1 MIKRF
6 RYWDFIP
13 LIFVMFILGGYFF
26 HLSSLFP
33 DRTGVIGGVFTIW
46 VICAVI
52 GEILLIWRIPKRDK
66 SLFPLVMILAGWG
79 LLILTRLTP
88 TLATRQAIWLIVAWC
103 MMLMMIIAPV
113 SIRLLTQ
120 WVWCIVGGV
129 VILLVATFF
138 IGVHPSLPIGAPT
151 LWLSLN
157 RLFIQPSELLKLAL
171 ILMFATQISQH
182 RWRNILMVWGGV
194 ILLFMLQRD
203 FGVAVLFIAVL
214 WQLAY
219 LAGIHRR
226 ILLVSLIGMLI
237 LTILG
242 YLFLPI
248 IRLRVAIWLNPWVD
262 VAGDSYQ
269 LVQSLSAFADGGLF
283 GLGFGMGNPTQ
294 IPLAHSDF
302 IFSAIAEEWGLWGVW
317 VLMMLLALLIW
328 RCLVIGARQS
338 NATHRFLAWGIGA
351 MLITQNGMIMAG
363 ALRILPL
370 TGMPFT
376 FVSYGGSS
384 LVVSMMM
391 VGVLLRL
398 SAVSDDANKDLSRQ
412 KTYQWIMLMGLGVI
426 FAVAFYWAVLWG
438 G

>member
-1 MIKRF
+1 M
-6 RYWDFIP
+6 
-13 LIFVMFILGGYFF
+13 
-26 HLSSLFP
+26 FP
-33 DRTGVIGGVFTIW
+33 DRTEVIGAVFTIW
-46 VICAVI
+46 LIGVII
-52 GEILLIWRIPKRDK
+52 GEGLLIWRIPQRDK
-66 SLFPLVMILAGWG
+66 WLFPLGMILAGWG

-88 TLATRQAIWLIVAWC
+88 NLAIRQAIWLIVALC
-103 MMLMMIIAPV
+103 IMLMMIITPA
-113 SIRLLTQ
+113 SIRLLIR
-120 WVWCIVGGV
+120 WSGWIVGGAM
-129 VILLVATFF
+129 ILLVATFF
-138 IGVHPSLPIGAPT
+138 VGVHPSLPIGAPT

-171 ILMFATQISQH
+171 ILIFAVQLSH
-182 RWRNILMVWGGV
+182 YRWRNILIIWGGV
-194 ILLFMLQRD
+194 IILFMFQRD
-203 FGVAVLFIAVL
+203 FGVAVLFMGVL

-226 ILLVSLIGMLI
+226 ILLVSLIAMVI
-237 LTILG
+237 LAILG

-262 VAGDSYQ
+262 VVGDSYQ

-302 IFSAIAEEWGLWGVW
+302 IFSAIAEEWGLLGIF
-317 VLMMLLALLIW
+317 VLMTLLALLIG
-328 RCLVIGARQS
+328 RCLAIGARFS
-338 NATHRFLAWGIGA
+338 DPTYRFLAWGIGA
-351 MLITQNGMIMAG
+351 MFITQNGMIMAG

-391 VGVLLRL
+391 MGVLLRL
-398 SAVSDDANKDLSRQ
+398 SATSDDANTDIARQ
-412 KTYQWIMLMGLGVI
+412 KIYQWAIWMGLGAI
-426 FAVAFYWAVLWG
+426 FAVAVYWALLWG

>member
-6 RYWDFIP
+6 RYWDSIP
-13 LIFVMFILGGYFF
+13 LIFAIFILGGYFF

-33 DRTGVIGGVFTIW
+33 DRTRVIGGVFTIW
-46 VICAVI
+46 LICTII
-52 GEILLIWRIPKRDK
+52 GEGLLIWRMPQRDK
-66 SLFPLVMILAGWG
+66 WLFPLVMILAGWG
-79 LLILTRLTP
+79 LLILARLAP
-88 TLATRQAIWLIVAWC
+88 TLAIRQAIWLIVALC
-103 MMLMMIIAPV
+103 IMLLMIITPMF
-113 SIRLLTQ
+113 IRLLIR
-120 WVWCIVGGV
+120 WSWWIVGGV
-129 VILLVATFF
+129 VVLLVATFF

-171 ILMFATQISQH
+171 ILIFATQISQYH
-182 RWRNILMVWGGV
+182 WRNILMVWGGV
-194 ILLFMLQRD
+194 IVLFIFQRD
-203 FGVAVLFIAVL
+203 FGVSVLFIAVL

-226 ILLVSLIGMLI
+226 ILLISLIGMVI
-237 LTILG
+237 LAILG

-262 VAGDSYQ
+262 VVGDSYQ
-269 LVQSLSAFADGGLF
+269 LVQSLSAFADGALF
-283 GLGFGMGNPTQ
+283 GLGLGMGNPTQ

-302 IFSAIAEEWGLWGVW
+302 IFSAIAEEWGLVGIF

-338 NATHRFLAWGIGA
+338 DSTYRFLAWGIGA
-351 MLITQNGMIMAG
+351 MLITQNSMIMAG

-391 VGVLLRL
+391 IGILLRL
-398 SAVSDDANKDLSRQ
+398 SATSDDANTDVSRQ
-412 KTYQWIMLMGLGVI
+412 KIYRWAIWMGLGAI
-426 FAVAFYWAVLWG
+426 FAVAVYWALLWG

>member
-6 RYWDFIP
+6 RYWDSIP
-13 LIFVMFILGGYFF
+13 LILAIFILGGYFF

-33 DRTGVIGGVFTIW
+33 DRTGMIGGVFTIW
-46 VICAVI
+46 LIGVII
-52 GEILLIWRIPKRDK
+52 GEGLLIWRIPKRDK
-66 SLFPLVMILAGWG
+66 WLFPLVMILVGWG

-88 TLATRQAIWLIVAWC
+88 TLAIRQAIWLIVALC
-103 MMLMMIIAPV
+103 MMLMMIISPV
-113 SIRLLTQ
+113 SIRLLIRWSWWIT
-120 WVWCIVGGV
+120 GGG

-171 ILMFATQISQH
+171 ILIFATQISQY
-182 RWRNILMVWGGV
+182 RWRNIIIIWDGV
-194 ILLFMLQRD
+194 IALFIFQRD

-219 LAGIHRR
+219 LAGIHWR

-237 LTILG
+237 LALIG
-242 YLFLPI
+242 YGLFPI

-262 VAGDSYQ
+262 VVGDSYQ

-283 GLGFGMGNPTQ
+283 GLGLGIGNPTQ

-302 IFSAIAEEWGLWGVW
+302 IFSAIAEEWGLWGIF
-317 VLMMLLALLIW
+317 VLMALLALLIG

-338 NATHRFLAWGIGA
+338 NSIYRFWAWGIGA
-351 MLITQNGMIMAG
+351 IFITQNGMIMAG

-370 TGMPFT
+370 TGMPFI

-398 SAVSDDANKDLSRQ
+398 SVVSDDANTDIPRP
-412 KTYQWIMLMGLGVI
+412 KTYWWAILMGLGAI

>member
-6 RYWDFIP
+6 RYWDSIP
-13 LIFVMFILGGYFF
+13 LIIAILILGINFF

-33 DRTGVIGGVFTIW
+33 DRTEVIGGVFIIW
-46 VICAVI
+46 VIGLVI
-52 GEILLIWRIPKRDK
+52 GEGLLIWRIPKRDK
-66 SLFPLVMILAGWG
+66 WLFPLGMILAGWG
-79 LLILTRLTP
+79 LLTLARLTP
-88 TLATRQAIWLIVAWC
+88 TLAIRQAIWLIVALC
-103 MMLMMIIAPV
+103 VMLIIIITPLSV
-113 SIRLLTQ
+113 RLLTR
-120 WVWCIVGGV
+120 WSWWIVGGA

-138 IGVHPSLPIGAPT
+138 VGVHPSLPIGAPT

-171 ILMFATQISQH
+171 ILIFATQISQY
-182 RWRNILMVWGGV
+182 RWRNIFMMWGGV
-194 ILLFMLQRD
+194 IALFIFQRD
-203 FGVAVLFIAVL
+203 FGVAVLFMGVL

-226 ILLVSLIGMLI
+226 ILLLSFISMLI
-237 LTILG
+237 LAFIG
-242 YLFLPI
+242 YALFPI

-269 LVQSLSAFADGGLF
+269 LVQSLSAFADGRIF
-283 GLGFGMGNPTQ
+283 GLGLGMGNPTQ

-302 IFSAIAEEWGLWGVW
+302 IFSAIAEEWGLVGIFM
-317 VLMMLLALLIW
+317 LMALLALLIG

-338 NATHRFLAWGIGA
+338 DPIYRFLAWGIGA
-351 MLITQNGMIMAG
+351 MFITQNGMIMAG

-398 SAVSDDANKDLSRQ
+398 SAVSDGANMAISRQ
-412 KTYQWIMLMGLGVI
+412 KIYRWAIWMGLGTI
-426 FAVAFYWAVLWG
+426 FAVAVYWALLWG